1 MAKYTDEEAQRALDK
16 IFGKVDEEEVRA
28 DAPKRKD
35 APERERRW
43 SGVMPT
49 NWCGSVNFDI
59 SPWPL
64 MGCMLDALRTAS
76 DRMEALRVQV
86 EKEAEALDRARKR
99 YEFEMERLRSLNG
112 MDRPAHWLILSCDR
126 KIPIGKREK
135 FRNIRLGEPM
145 ADEELEGIEE
155 PWNYITVGD
164 TVSEMFYRNDVI
176 PALAIYDGKTLRAD
190 TTIFS
195 SLVEGREKS
204 EICNPPGMLT
214 IELFKDISRKVTN
227 LGGLIHVDGEEDL
240 AVLPCIALA
249 PEGYTVVYGDPGK
262 GMLKVEVN
270 DATRSRAIELMDE
283 MECLKDRKNVTI
295 YKEMKKKLEGDE

>member
-1 MAKYTDEEAQRALDK
+1 MAKYTEEEASGMLDRMFAEKKKRDEESKA
-16 IFGKVDEEEVRA
+16 
-28 DAPKRKD
+28 
-35 APERERRW
+35 
-43 SGVMPT
+43 
-49 NWCGSVNFDI
+49 WCGEFKFDI

-76 DRMEALRVQV
+76 DRMEELKKQV
-86 EKEAEALDRARKR
+86 EKEAEELDRARKR

-112 MDRPAHWLILSCDR
+112 IKPMRPLILSCDR
-126 KIPIGKREK
+126 RIPVGKREM

-145 ADEELEGIEE
+145 ADEELEGLEN

-164 TVSEMFYRNDVI
+164 TVSETFYRNGAI
-176 PALAIYDGKTLRAD
+176 PALAIYDGRTLRAD

-195 SLVEGREKS
+195 SLVEDKEKS

-214 IELFKDISRKVTN
+214 IELFSAISRKVTK

-240 AVLPCIALA
+240 ATLPCIALA

-262 GMLKVEVN
+262 GMRKVEVN

-283 MECLKDRKNVTI
+283 MECLKDRKNVMI
-295 YKEMKKKLEGDE
+295 YKEMRKKLEGKE